1 MTVTRNSNIR
11 IHGKVTEKF
20 PKLFNISIIYVNS
33 FLFFSILNLNISNLN

>member
-11 IHGKVTEKF
+11 IHEKVTEKF

-33 FLFFSILNLNISNLN
+33 FLFFFHFKFKYF

>member
-33 FLFFSILNLNISNLN
+33 FLFFSILNLNSSNLN